1 MTSFSFLSYRRTVGR
16 DDWIDLFAMLT
27 APLRRRSGFK
37 PFTAM
42 LTAPLRRRSGFK
54 PFTGILPSASPPSRT
69 APALVRINAFGIFK
83 TKKTAVKGGFL
94 F

>member
-1 MTSFSFLSYRRTVGR
+1 MTSFSFLRYRRTAGDSRTKRYRRTVGR
-16 DDWIDLFAMLT
+16 DDWIDLF
-27 APLRRRSGFK
+27 
-37 PFTAM
+37 AM

-83 TKKTAVKGGFL
+83 TKKPP
-94 F
+94 